1 MIEDSFRQLGDLPI
15 QLWKG
20 IIRIKFINLQGLEEA
35 GIDQDGVFKG
45 SNFSTFFFHGAD
57 CVLDSSI
64 FFCNL
69 KKKITF
75 QWIGKLK
82 IWSTSKTLQK
92 FKYVG
97 ESRKILV
104 DCLVLTWIDVSE
116 FVEETVRKVFDPSL
130 NLFRLTK
137 DQRLY
142 PSPTSYLTDN
152 HLQLFEFAGKLL
164 AKAVYEV
171 TR

>member
-1 MIEDSFRQLGDLPI
+1 MIEDSFRQLADLPI

-45 SNFSTFFFHGAD
+45 FNCKFFE
-57 CVLDSSI
+57 
-64 FFCNL
+64 
-69 KKKITF
+69 KKKNPISF
-75 QWIGKLK
+75 FLNPRLLI
-82 IWSTSKTLQK
+82 
-92 FKYVG
+92 FA
-97 ESRKILV
+97 
-104 DCLVLTWIDVSE
+104 E
-116 FVEETVRKVFDPSL
+116 FMEETVRKVFDPSL

-171 TR
+171 THRILITRESPPPQSNVGQSFKVVINVKESF